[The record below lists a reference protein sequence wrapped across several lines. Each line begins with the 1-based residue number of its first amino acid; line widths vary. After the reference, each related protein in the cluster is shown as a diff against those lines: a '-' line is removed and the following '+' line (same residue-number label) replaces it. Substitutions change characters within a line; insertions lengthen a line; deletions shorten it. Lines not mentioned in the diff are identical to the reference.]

1 MRPAEPSRTAQM
13 AALARGLHRQLHRP
27 PLVFDD
33 PYAIP
38 LIGPGW
44 TDLDAALDHVF
55 PQEVK
60 HAAIAFV
67 VARSR
72 YTEQRLEYGTFT
84 QYVILGAGLD
94 SFGWRRP
101 DALTRLTV
109 YEIDH
114 PATQA
119 WKQQRAEI
127 VALPRDHRHAFA
139 PIDFETQSLR
149 EGLQA
154 AEFDWAAP
162 TLFAWLGVAPY
173 LTAEAIT
180 ATLETIATA
189 GPGSEVVLTYAT
201 SGPPPDD
208 VSRRFIDL
216 LKRVAEQSGEPLV
229 TFWSPDEAEQMITR
243 CDLKVA
249 DHPDAA
255 VLIARYFAARE
266 DGLRPQT
273 VERLL
278 TATVPTP

>member
-1 MRPAEPSRTAQM
+1 VLPTEPSRTAKM
-13 AALARGLHRQLHRP
+13 AALARGQHRQLHRP
-27 PLVFDD
+27 PWVFDD

-44 TDLDAALDHVF
+44 EELDAALDRVF
-55 PQEVK
+55 PQPVK
-60 HAAIAFV
+60 RAAIAFV

-72 YTEQRLEYGTFT
+72 YTEQRLEDGLFT

-94 SFGWRRP
+94 SFAWRRP

-119 WKQQRAEI
+119 WKQQRAEV
-127 VALPRDHRHAFA
+127 VALPRSDRHAFA
-139 PIDFETQSLR
+139 PIDFETQTLR

-154 AEFDWAAP
+154 AGFNWAAP

-173 LTAEAIT
+173 LTADAIT
-180 ATLETIATA
+180 ATLQTIATA
-189 GPGSEVVLTYAT
+189 GPGSELVLTYAT
-201 SGPPPDD
+201 SGPPADD
-208 VSRRFIDL
+208 TSRRFIDL
-216 LKRVAEQSGEPLV
+216 LRGVAEQSGEPIV
-229 TFWSPDEAEQMITR
+229 TFWSPDEAEQMITG
-243 CDLKVA
+243 CDLEVA

-255 VLIARYFAARE
+255 VLVARYFAERD

-278 TATVPTP
+278 TAAVPTP

>member
-1 MRPAEPSRTAQM
+1 MRPAEPSRTAKM

-44 TDLDAALDHVF
+44 KDLDAALDHVF

-154 AEFDWAAP
+154 AEFDWGAP

-216 LKRVAEQSGEPLV
+216 LKGVAEQSGEPLV

-278 TATVPTP
+278 TASVATP

>member
-1 MRPAEPSRTAQM
+1 M

-44 TDLDAALDHVF
+44 EELHAALDHVF
-55 PQEVK
+55 PQDVK

-72 YTEQRLEYGTFT
+72 YTEQRLEAGTFA

-94 SFGWRRP
+94 SFAWRCP

-119 WKQQRAEI
+119 WKQQRAEV
-127 VALPRDHRHAFA
+127 VALPRNDRHSFA
-139 PIDFETQSLR
+139 PIDFEAQTLR

-173 LTAEAIT
+173 LTTDAIA
-180 ATLETIATA
+180 ATLDTIATA
-189 GPGSEVVLTYAT
+189 GPGSELVLSYAT
-201 SGPPPDD
+201 SGPPADD
-208 VSRRFIDL
+208 TSRRFIDL
-216 LKRVAEQSGEPLV
+216 LKGVAAQSGEPIV
-229 TFWSPDEAEQMITR
+229 TFWSPDEAEQTITG
-243 CDLKVA
+243 CDLEVA

-255 VLIARYFAARE
+255 VLVARYFAARD

-278 TATVPTP
+278 TAAVPTR